1 MRRPWT
7 TAAALCF
14 VTFASA
20 CNAEGE
26 GPSVDTI
33 RTDIEAEV
41 DRILGDPSAVS
52 IESIE
57 LDESMVGGN
66 KRIMFSADFTGTAV
80 AEALLFGRNA
90 EEGMS
95 PPILETYYPLTPAG
109 TKVPIKGS
117 IAYVLEGERWMIHR
131 RHSIMLATG
140 EGVLQM
146 GIPELIARDDG
157 AYPLRGSPEAAAMH
171 SAMVE
176 AEEKAKAEK
185 KLTKA
190 EREQKARAE
199 RDAELKALL
208 AERKRLKA
216 EEAAGKAP

>member
-1 MRRPWT
+1 MRQPWT

-14 VTFASA
+14 VAFASA

-26 GPSVDTI
+26 GPSIDTI
-33 RTDIEAEV
+33 RADIEAEA
-41 DRILGDPSAVS
+41 DRIIGDPSAVS

-57 LDESMVGGN
+57 LGESMVGGN
-66 KRIMFSADFTGTAV
+66 KRVLFSADFTGMAV
-80 AEALLFGRNA
+80 AEALLFGRSA
-90 EEGMS
+90 EDGMA
-95 PPILETYYPLTPAG
+95 PPILETYYPLTLAG

-117 IAYVLEGERWMIHR
+117 IAYVLEGEEWLIYR

-140 EGVLQM
+140 GGVLQM
-146 GIPELIARDDG
+146 GLPELIARADG
-157 AYPLRGSPEAAAMH
+157 AYSLRGSPEADAIHA
-171 SAMVE
+171 AMVE
-176 AEEKAKAEK
+176 AEAEK
-185 KLTKA
+185 KMTKA

-208 AERKRLKA
+208 EERKRLKA